1 MKSRYSSKE
10 VESLTVEIYQK
21 YISHCH
27 ACATCRQCQ
36 YGVTDISCTVMF
48 TLDYLNK
55 KGKLKL

>member
-10 VESLTVEIYQK
+10 IKTLQDEVEVK
-21 YISHCH
+21 YFSHCN
-27 ACATCRQCQ
+27 ATHCKVCQ
-36 YGVTDISCTVMF
+36 YNETDTSCYLMF